1 MTKRFYASHL
11 ELILSQ
17 KGCLIIQALFG
28 RLINGR
34 YKDTPGPLNVALV
47 PFLYT
52 YSPYM
57 PARISV
63 PI

>member
-34 YKDTPGPLNVALV
+34 YKDTPGPLTVLGLRLEA
-47 PFLYT
+47 PGCLYIV
-52 YSPYM
+52 
-57 PARISV
+57 RL
-63 PI
+63 